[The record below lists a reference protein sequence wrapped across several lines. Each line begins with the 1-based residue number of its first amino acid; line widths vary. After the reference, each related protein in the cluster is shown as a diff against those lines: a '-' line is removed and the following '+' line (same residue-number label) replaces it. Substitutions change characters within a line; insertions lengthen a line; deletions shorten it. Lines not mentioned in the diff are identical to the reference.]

1 MPAIVAIVGRSKTG
15 KTTLIEKLIL
25 ALKARGYTI
34 GTVKNTFHT
43 VDFDKP
49 GSDTWRHIKAGSE
62 ATILNSAESIL
73 MVIQK
78 KHEYRLKD
86 ILKLFGGGYDL
97 ILLEGF
103 KESEATKIL
112 VHRKDKTLPISTL
125 LNVVA
130 IATDEKL
137 DIDIPQYSRDDISSF
152 TYLIEALIKRSHRS
166 K

>member
-34 GTVKNTFHT
+34 GTVKNTFHS
-43 VDFDKP
+43 VEFDKP

-62 ATILNSAESIL
+62 ATVLNSAESIF
-73 MVIQK
+73 MVRQK
-78 KHEYRLKD
+78 KQDYKLKD
-86 ILKLFGGGYDL
+86 ILKWFGSGYDL

-103 KESEATKIL
+103 KESDTPKIL
-112 VHRKDKTLPISTL
+112 IHRKAKTLPIRTL
-125 LNVVA
+125 SNIQA

-137 DIDIPQYSRDDISSF
+137 DIDIPQYSLDDISGL
-152 TYLIEALIKRSHRS
+152 TDLIEKMIKRSRQS